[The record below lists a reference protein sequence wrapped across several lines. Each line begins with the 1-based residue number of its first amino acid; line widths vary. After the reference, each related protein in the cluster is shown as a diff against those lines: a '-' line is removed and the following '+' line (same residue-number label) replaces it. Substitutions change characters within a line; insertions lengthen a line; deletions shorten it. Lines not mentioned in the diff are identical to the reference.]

1 MKKILILLLLLFPI
15 NILGLEVTSKS
26 AILMDEDT
34 GRILYAKNID
44 DKRLIASTTKIMT
57 AILAIESGKLDNKV
71 IVKDDILE
79 AYGSNIYLSIDEEIS
94 LKDLV
99 YGLMLRS
106 GNDASIAISSYVSNS
121 TKEFVELMNKKAKEI
136 GMTNTTFCNP
146 HGLDEKCENI
156 SSARDMAL
164 LTKYANSNKIYKE
177 IVGTK
182 RHIAKTNLKTYDWY
196 NKNKLLSSYEY
207 TTGGKTGFTEKA
219 RRTLVTSATKEGTN
233 LIVVTLNDP
242 NDFTTHEQLYE
253 YGFKNYKK
261 YKIISKK
268 KFNLENKYYD
278 EVYIKNDI
286 YYLFKESEV
295 DKVYIK
301 YVIDKI
307 DNPKNGDKV
316 GRLEVYVENKKVIE
330 DNIFVRIKEEK
341 KLSLLDR
348 ILNLFKW

>member
-1 MKKILILLLLLFPI
+1 MRKIIVLLLLFLPM
-15 NILGLEVTSKS
+15 NIFALEVTSKS
-26 AILMDEDT
+26 AILMDEDS

-57 AILAIESGKLDNKV
+57 AILAIESGKLENKV
-71 IVKDDILE
+71 IIGDDILE
-79 AYGSNIYLSIDEEIS
+79 AYGSNIYISIGEEIS

-106 GNDASIAISSYVSNS
+106 GNDAAIAISSYVSGS
-121 TKEFVELMNKKAKEI
+121 VEEFVKLMNEKASELN
-136 GMTNTTFCNP
+136 MTNTTFCNP

-164 LTKYANSNKIYKE
+164 LTKYANSNSTYKK

-182 RHIAKTNLKTYDWY
+182 RYVAKTNLKTYDWY

-219 RRTLVTSATKEGTN
+219 RRTLVTSATKDDMN

-253 YGFKNYKK
+253 YGFNNYKK
-261 YKIISKK
+261 YLILSKK
-268 KFNLENKYYD
+268 KFNLPNKYYD
-278 EVYIKNDI
+278 EVYIEEDI
-286 YYLFKESEV
+286 YYLFKETEV
-295 DKVYIK
+295 DDVYIK
-301 YVIDKI
+301 YVIDKV
-307 DNPKNGDKV
+307 DNPKTGDKV
-316 GRLEVYVENKKVIE
+316 GTVEVYIDNKNIIKR
-330 DNIFVRIKEEK
+330 DIFVRIKEK
-341 KLSLLDR
+341 KKIGFFER
-348 ILNLFKW
+348 ILEFFK